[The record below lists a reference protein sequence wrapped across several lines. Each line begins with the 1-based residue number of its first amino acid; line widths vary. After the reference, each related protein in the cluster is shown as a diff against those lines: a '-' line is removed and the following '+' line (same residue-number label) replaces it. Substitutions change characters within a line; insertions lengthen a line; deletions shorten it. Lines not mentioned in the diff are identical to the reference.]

1 MTTLSQD
8 FSRRLRFGGVFYSRV
23 EGTELIIEDVVG
35 VNLTGPIAERGLYV
49 RNREGDTRLVPMS
62 RKDVA
67 AAFEF
72 KKERDI
78 KSKPYLFQN
87 SIFFGNGTESNPY
100 VDEVHRQV
108 ELAFELLSGLQ
119 QPSMSTD
126 PAPTPESEA
135 YEAGLEA
142 ERVAILRSIL
152 TALDGKHLLK
162 DP

>member
-1 MTTLSQD
+1 MRTASQE
-8 FSRRLRFGGVFYSRV
+8 FSRKLRFGGVFYSRL
-23 EGTELIIEDVVG
+23 EGTELTVEDVVG

-62 RKDVA
+62 RKSILE
-67 AAFEF
+67 AFEF
-72 KKERDI
+72 QEKRASV
-78 KSKPYLFQN
+78 SKPYLFKN
-87 SIFFGNGTESNPY
+87 SIFFGNGTESDPF

-135 YEAGLEA
+135 YEKGLEA
-142 ERVAILRSIL
+142 ERVALIRSIVA
-152 TALDGKHLLK
+152 ALDGSHLLK
-162 DP
+162 EP